1 MEIKEKLFNIQQ
13 ELKVEKSQFNAFG
26 KYKYRSCEDILS
38 SVKPILEKYKCI
50 LLLTDQIE
58 NIGDRYYIKATATLN
73 DVENDGYLGVSAFAR
88 EELTKKGMDG
98 SQITGTSS
106 SYARKYALNGLFA
119 IDDTKDSD
127 ATNTGDN
134 TQARPTP
141 RTDVITKDMYEELSK
156 LCKLANKV
164 ETKSMVN
171 LPRSDFAKVKAALL
185 KEVRKAAENVQE

>member
-127 ATNTGDN
+127 ATNTGNN
-134 TQARPTP
+134 TQVRSAP